1 MDERADVVF
10 TFTDVLNDFA
20 VRTDVEGQ
28 GFTALYENFLE
39 TQVATVAL
47 RMRLLRGRLSGNVMM
62 HSPFG

>member
-1 MDERADVVF
+1 MDERAEVVF

-47 RMRLLRGRLSGNVMM
+47 RMRL
-62 HSPFG
+62 